1 MDFAAEIER
10 LKKEKN
16 AVLLAHNYQIAE
28 VQDVADFLGDSL
40 GLARKARA
48 AKADLIVFAGVDFM
62 AETAKILNPGKKVV
76 ITSQEA
82 CCPMAGMLSKQQL
95 LDAKKAHPNAQVVLY
110 VNSSGECKALADSC
124 CTSANADKI
133 VNAMDSEEVI
143 FGPDRNLAHFV
154 QKRTD
159 KKIIPVPG
167 DGHCYVHDIIELP
180 ALKVAIERH
189 PNAVVIVHPECP
201 PDVQG
206 LADHLASTSGMARL
220 ATELPDNEFIVGT
233 EVGMLY
239 RLRKENSGKKF
250 FPAFENAVCR
260 QMKKTSLEDVYLSL
274 KEERFEVNVEE
285 EIREGALKAINRM
298 LELSA

>member
-1 MDFAAEIER
+1 MDFAAEIEK

-16 AVLLAHNYQIAE
+16 AVLLVHNYQLAE
-28 VQDVADFLGDSL
+28 VQEVADFLGDSL
-40 GLARKARA
+40 GLARKA
-48 AKADLIVFAGVDFM
+48 KESNSDMIVFAGVDFM
-62 AETAKILNPGKKVV
+62 AETAKILNPGKKVL

-95 LDAKKAHPNAQVVLY
+95 LEAKKAHPNAQVVLY

-133 VNAMDSEEVI
+133 VNAMDSDEVI
-143 FGPDRNLAHFV
+143 FGPDKNLAHFV

-180 ALKVAIERH
+180 ALEVALERH
-189 PNAVVIVHPECP
+189 PEAVVIVHPECP
-201 PDVQG
+201 LDVQER
-206 LADHLASTSGMARL
+206 ADHIASTSGMVKL
-220 ATELPDNEFIVGT
+220 AKELPDKEFIIGT
-233 EVGMLY
+233 EVGMLH
-239 RLRKENSGKKF
+239 RLQKENPGKKF
-250 FPAFENAVCR
+250 FPAFENAICR

-274 KEERFEVNVEE
+274 KEERFEVNVKE
-285 EIREGALKAINRM
+285 EIREGALKSINRM
-298 LELSA
+298 LELS